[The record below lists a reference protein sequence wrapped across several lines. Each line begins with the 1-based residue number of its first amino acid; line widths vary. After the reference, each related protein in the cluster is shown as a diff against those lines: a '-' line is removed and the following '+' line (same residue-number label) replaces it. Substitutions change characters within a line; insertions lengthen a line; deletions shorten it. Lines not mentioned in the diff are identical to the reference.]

1 MAHLHWF
8 LALLSAC
15 TYTLAL
21 DVAGF
26 VQWNEHCSGIAEL
39 GHARVLL
46 DNADAWGSITRDG
59 RFVIPDVAPGTYLL
73 SVVSH
78 DHHFDQVMSPT
89 HLHWTILIPA
99 FFFKLRIDVPS
110 EAELVPEVRPYV
122 PGTPMNPAS
131 KVKMPHPIK
140 LIPRLRNNY
149 FVPKQSFNLV
159 GMFQNPMMLMMVF
172 AGAMM
177 LGTPYLMK
185 NMDPEMVEEFKH
197 NQAKMANLQSS
208 LQSGDLKSGISAIM
222 GTDESQ
228 DAAAATTATPAKPSN
243 SQARKAKK
251 RR

>member
-1 MAHLHWF
+1 MSRLHWF
-8 LALLSAC
+8 IALLSAC
-15 TYTLAL
+15 TYSLAL
-21 DVAGF
+21 DVTGF

-78 DHHFDQVMSPT
+78 DHHFDQ
-89 HLHWTILIPA
+89 
-99 FFFKLRIDVPS
+99 LRIDVPF
-110 EAELVPEVRPYV
+110 EAELSPEVRPYI
-122 PGTPMNPAS
+122 PGTPLNPPS
-131 KVKMPHPIK
+131 QVKMPHPIK
-140 LIPRLRNNY
+140 LIPRLRNSY
-149 FVPKQSFNLV
+149 FIPKQSFNLV

-197 NQAKMANLQSS
+197 NQAKMASLQSS

-228 DAAAATTATPAKPSN
+228 EPAAATTATPAKHSN
-243 SQARKAKK
+243 SQAKKAKK